1 VAFLNET
8 ARSRLGLSPGD
19 LSRPLQDLE
28 ISYRPAD
35 LRGLV
40 DRALADRSESSLR
53 DVQWAQGGQVRVYN
67 IFVTPLYADDASLL
81 GTRIT
86 FQDVTEYKSLESE
99 LQHSKQELET
109 AYEELQST
117 NEELETTNEELQST
131 IEELETT
138 NEELQS
144 TNEELETMNEELQ
157 SANEELQTINDELRS
172 RSTDLNSAHAFLES
186 VFTSLRS
193 GVVVVDRDLRVQ
205 VWNHRAEDLWGVRA
219 DEAQRAN
226 FLGLD
231 IGLPVNDLRPSL
243 REILSGSKEHAEV
256 VLPATSRR
264 GRPLECRVIM
274 APLRGSNDGVDGV
287 ILLMEE
293 RRNGES
299 SYESIR

>member
-1 VAFLNET
+1 MQWVQNGET
-8 ARSRLGLSPGD
+8 
-19 LSRPLQDLE
+19 
-28 ISYRPAD
+28 
-35 LRGLV
+35 
-40 DRALADRSESSLR
+40 
-53 DVQWAQGGQVRVYN
+53 RVYN
-67 IFVTPLYADDASLL
+67 ILATPLYGEDAALL

-86 FQDVTEYKSLESE
+86 FYDVTAYKSLESE

-157 SANEELQTINDELRS
+157 SANEELQTINDELRN

-193 GVVVVDRDLRVQ
+193 GVVVVDRDLRVR
-205 VWNHRAEDLWGVRA
+205 VWNHRAEDLWGMRA
-219 DEAQRAN
+219 DEAQHAS
-226 FLGLD
+226 FLALD

-243 REILSGSKEHAEV
+243 RDILTGSAQQTEV

-264 GRPLECRVIM
+264 GKPMKCRVTM
-274 APLRGSNDGVDGV
+274 APLRDSNDGIEGV
-287 ILLMEE
+287 ILLMDE
-293 RRNGES
+293 RRDQEKHP
-299 SYESIR
+299 